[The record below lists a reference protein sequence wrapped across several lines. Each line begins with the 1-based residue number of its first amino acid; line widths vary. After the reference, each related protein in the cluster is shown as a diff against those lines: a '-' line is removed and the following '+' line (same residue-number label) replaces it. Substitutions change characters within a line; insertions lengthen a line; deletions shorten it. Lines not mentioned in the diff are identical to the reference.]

1 MLGSQMYDQFG
12 EAGVKRGAGASGFGG
27 PGGFEV
33 NDIFETFFGGKG
45 PLSFSVWL
53 QI

>member
-1 MLGSQMYDQFG
+1 MQMYDQFG

-33 NDIFETFFGGKG
+33 NDIFETFFGGAWAG
-45 PLSFSVWL
+45 QLAFPNST
-53 QI
+53 